1 MWKSNEAT
9 NRSAK
14 GLTPDAHSQAGPA
27 SQPGRSA
34 ASSGR
39 TATIGPSISIKGDI
53 TGDEDLLIEGQ
64 VEGGVELRQHNVTVA
79 SSGRVTATIRGKRI
93 CVDGLVVGDLV
104 GEEVVIRK
112 SGRVQGN
119 AKAPRVTLENGCQ
132 FRGSI
137 DMKPKNGA
145 AKAAVPAGGGRS
157 EARASR

>member
-1 MWKSNEAT
+1 MWKSNEAA
-9 NRSAK
+9 NPSAK
-14 GLTPDAHSQAGPA
+14 DPTPDARSKAGPA
-27 SQPGRSA
+27 PQPARSA

-39 TATIGPSISIKGDI
+39 PATIGPSISIKGDI

-64 VEGGVELRQHNVTVA
+64 VEGGVELRRHNVTVA
-79 SSGRVTATIRGKRI
+79 SSGRVKANICGKRI
-93 CVDGLVVGDLV
+93 CVDGQVVGDLL

-145 AKAAVPAGGGRS
+145 GKPGATAGDGRL
-157 EARASR
+157 EAR